1 MIRLKKPADS
11 LNDIFNRL
19 AEHFGPLHWWP
30 AESPFEVVV
39 GAILTQNTA
48 WRNVE
53 RAIAALKEANVLS
66 PSELL
71 GMDRSR
77 LEALIRSAGFFRQ
90 KAERLKLFAD
100 FLQRCCG
107 GDLAALLAG
116 PLEQVRAELLTLK
129 GIGPE
134 TADSILLYAG
144 DRPSFVVDAY
154 TRRLLARLGLLG
166 GDEKYEAVRALFMDH
181 LPHSSELFNEFH
193 ALIVEQCKTYC
204 RVRPL
209 CDACPLRTVCA
220 HFHGHAAA
228 CSDR

>member
-1 MIRLKKPADS
+1 MILPKNPADS
-11 LNDIFNRL
+11 LIDIFNRL

-53 RAIAALKEANVLS
+53 RAIAALKEAGVLS
-66 PSELL
+66 SSELVQI
-71 GMDRSR
+71 DRQL
-77 LEALIRSAGFFRQ
+77 LESLIRPAGFFRQ
-90 KAERLKLFAD
+90 KAERLNLFAAY
-100 FLQRCCG
+100 LMQHYA
-107 GDLAALLAG
+107 GDLGALLAG

-154 TRRLLARLGLLG
+154 TRRLLTRLGMLG
-166 GDEKYEAVRALFMDH
+166 GDEKYQAIRALFMDH

-193 ALIVEQCKTYC
+193 ALIVEQCKTFC

-209 CDACPLRTVCA
+209 CGACPLQSICTYFKTSEP
-220 HFHGHAAA
+220 HE
-228 CSDR
+228 

>member
-1 MIRLKKPADS
+1 MVLQKNPADS
-11 LNDIFNRL
+11 LIEIFNRL

-53 RAIAALKEANVLS
+53 RAIAALKEADVLS
-66 PSELL
+66 PSELVRI
-71 GMDRSR
+71 DRAR
-77 LEALIRSAGFFRQ
+77 LESLIRPAGFFRQ
-90 KAERLKLFAD
+90 KAERLKLFAAC
-100 FLQRCCG
+100 LQQRCG

-116 PLEQVRAELLTLK
+116 PLEKVRAELLTLK

-154 TRRLLARLGLLG
+154 TRRLLTRLGLLRG
-166 GDEKYEAVRALFMDH
+166 EEKYDEIRALFMDH

-193 ALIVEQCKTYC
+193 ALIVEQCKTFC
-204 RVRPL
+204 HVKPL
-209 CDACPLRTVCA
+209 CGACPLQTVCTYFIVSKP
-220 HFHGHAAA
+220 HE
-228 CSDR
+228 

>member
-1 MIRLKKPADS
+1 MILQKNPGDS
-11 LNDIFNRL
+11 LIDIFNRL
-19 AEHFGPLHWWP
+19 AEYFGPLHWWP

-53 RAIAALKEANVLS
+53 RAIVALKEAEALS
-66 PSELL
+66 TLELVRI
-71 GMDRSR
+71 DRTR
-77 LEALIRSAGFFRQ
+77 LESLIRPAGFFRQ

-100 FLQRCCG
+100 FLQQRCG

-129 GIGPE
+129 GVGPE
-134 TADSILLYAG
+134 TSDSILLYAG

-154 TRRLLARLGLLG
+154 TRRLLTRVGLLG
-166 GDEKYEAVRALFMDH
+166 GDEKYEAIRALFMDH

-193 ALIVEQCKTYC
+193 ALIVEECKTFC
-204 RVRPL
+204 RVKPL
-209 CDACPLRTVCA
+209 CGTCPLQTVCTYFTA
-220 HFHGHAAA
+220 SKPHE
-228 CSDR
+228 

>member
-1 MIRLKKPADS
+1 MILPKNPADS
-11 LNDIFNRL
+11 LIDIFNRL

-53 RAIAALKEANVLS
+53 RAIAALKEAGGLS
-66 PSELL
+66 SSDLVRIDRQLL
-71 GMDRSR
+71 ES
-77 LEALIRSAGFFRQ
+77 LIRPAGFFRQ
-90 KAERLKLFAD
+90 KAERLRLFAAYL
-100 FLQRCCG
+100 LQHYA
-107 GDLAALLAG
+107 GDLGALLAG
-116 PLEQVRAELLTLK
+116 PLEQVRAELLALK

-154 TRRLLARLGLLG
+154 TRRLLTRLGMLG
-166 GDEKYEAVRALFMDH
+166 GDEKYQAIRALFMDH

-193 ALIVEQCKTYC
+193 ALIVEQCKTFC
-204 RVRPL
+204 RVKPL
-209 CDACPLRTVCA
+209 CGACPLRCICTY
-220 HFHGHAAA
+220 FKTSKPHG
-228 CSDR
+228 